1 MTKTQ
6 QSNNADTLV
15 VSCKDITKEYLM
27 GETITTA
34 LRGITCDIA
43 RGEFVSIMGPSGSG
57 KSTLMHVLS
66 LLEPPTSGT
75 YFFSGDDALA
85 FDDATVARLR
95 NQKIG
100 FVFQSFNLLAGVS
113 VYENVELPMLY
124 NFYSKTHSDLR
135 SIMRTLFQ
143 RRRTTEN
150 DRVMQ
155 VLDSVGMLHRVN
167 HMPHQLSGG
176 EKQRVAIARALIND
190 PDVLFA
196 DEPTGNLDSR
206 AGTQVLKILQD
217 LNATGHTIILV
228 THERATA
235 EHAKRVLTII
245 DGVVTSD
252 AHVTERRYAMAEE
265 LTK

>member
-1 MTKTQ
+1 
-6 QSNNADTLV
+6 
-15 VSCKDITKEYLM
+15 M
-27 GETITTA
+27 GETVTTA
-34 LRGITCDIA
+34 LHGITCDIK

-66 LLEPPTSGT
+66 LLEPPTGGT
-75 YFFSGDDALA
+75 YFFDGDDALA
-85 FDDATVARLR
+85 FDDITVARLR

-100 FVFQSFNLLAGVS
+100 FVFQSFNLLSRVS

-124 NFYSKTHSDLR
+124 DFYTKTRSDLR
-135 SIMRTLFQ
+135 SVMRTLFQ
-143 RRRTTEN
+143 RRRTAQN

-190 PDVLFA
+190 PEILFA

-217 LNATGHTIILV
+217 LNAKGHTIILV

-235 EHAKRVLTII
+235 EHAKRVLTIV

-252 AHVTERRYAMAEE
+252 APVAERRYATSGE

>member
-1 MTKTQ
+1 MTKKLP
-6 QSNNADTLV
+6 NNNTPGAPLID
-15 VSCKDITKEYLM
+15 CKDLTKEYVM
-27 GETITTA
+27 GETVTTA
-34 LRGITCDIA
+34 LHGITCTIT

-57 KSTLMHVLS
+57 KSTLMHLLS
-66 LLEPPTSGT
+66 LLERPTSGT
-75 YFFSGDDALA
+75 YNFDGKDALA

-100 FVFQSFNLLAGVS
+100 FVFQSFNLLSRVS
-113 VYENVELPMLY
+113 VYENVELPLLY
-124 NFYSKTHSDLR
+124 DFYSDTRGGMAGMR
-135 SIMRTLFQ
+135 SLVQ
-143 RRRTTEN
+143 RKRTTQN
-150 DRVMQ
+150 DRVMA
-155 VLDSVGMLHRVN
+155 VVDSVGMLHRIN

-190 PDVLFA
+190 PEIIFA

-217 LNATGHTIILV
+217 LNEKGHTIILV

-235 EHAKRVLTII
+235 EHAKRILTIV
-245 DGVVTSD
+245 DGVIRSD
-252 AHVTERRYAMAEE
+252 EPVAGRRFATAGE